1 MMRDIVPLKEG
12 SGTTG
17 APTRRGLLD
26 GNRIGRRKGVLEGFV
41 ECLFLVPTLVAIA
54 IVLMRFAFRIGNH
67 FRFSDRAAK
76 DFRGYDTNFGAL
88 IVKRYPFALSG
99 CRKCSHGAT
108 SIGSFSYHGRGWK
121 LLRQHRCWSSITAT
135 RCFTA
140 FCTFSNAHTL
150 IWRTRSRETPNSSAS
165 SLSVIGSSASRRASN
180 MRRSRSLSAESAEA
194 SALWRFSNS
203 SLAAS
208 VVSWSACS
216 STNRSS
222 HSLELP
228 SSRIG
233 ALSEESPPSRRF
245 MWITSV
251 WVTPSCRAMIF
262 TWSGRMSPSSSAVI
276 LFLALRRLKNSFFW
290 FTVVPIFTSDHE
302 RRMYSW
308 IAALIHHV
316 A

>member
-1 MMRDIVPLKEG
+1 MTQISVRSSS
-12 SGTTG
+12 SG
-17 APTRRGLLD
+17 
-26 GNRIGRRKGVLEGFV
+26 I
-41 ECLFLVPTLVAIA
+41 
-54 IVLMRFAFRIGNH
+54 
-67 FRFSDRAAK
+67 
-76 DFRGYDTNFGAL
+76 
-88 IVKRYPFALSG
+88 PFASSG
-99 CRKCSHGAT
+99 CRKRSHGDT

-121 LLRQHRCWSSITAT
+121 LLRQQR
-135 RCFTA
+135 
-140 FCTFSNAHTL
+140 
-150 IWRTRSRETPNSSAS
+150 
-165 SLSVIGSSASRRASN
+165 
-180 MRRSRSLSAESAEA
+180 RRSFHHGDAVPHRPLHLLEGTHAYLAHALARDAELVGKLAE
-194 SALWRFSNS
+194 R
-203 SLAAS
+203 

-222 HSLELP
+222 HSPELP

-233 ALSEESPPSRRF
+233 ALSEASPPPSRRF

-262 TWSGRMSPSSSAVI
+262 TSSGRMSPSSSTVI